1 MGFIELKDCFP
12 FWGRLTADEQ
22 SELEAAAL
30 VRGVEAGAPLPTG
43 SADCDGLIAVMDG
56 QIRAFIISP
65 EGRELTL
72 HRLVPGDICLFSATC
87 AVPGLRFDVSVEAEK
102 NSRLWVIPPAACK
115 RLVARSLVFANFIGE
130 LAASHLSDILWL
142 VEQVLWKSF
151 DARLA
156 EFLLKESKLEGTGKL
171 KITHEKIAAHLGT
184 AREVVTRM
192 LRYFQAEGMARLSRG
207 CIELVAPD
215 KLAQLTAKK

>member
-1 MGFIELKDCFP
+1 MKDCFP
-12 FWGRLTADEQ
+12 FWERLTANE
-22 SELEAAAL
+22 STELETAAL
-30 VRGVEAGAPLPTG
+30 VRSVEAGVAIHTG

-56 QIRAFIISP
+56 QIRAFILSP

-72 HRLVPGDICLFSATC
+72 YRLVSGDICLFSATC
-87 AVPGLRFDVSVEAEK
+87 AVSGLRFDVSVEAEK
-102 NSRLWVIPPAACK
+102 SSRLWVIPPAVCK

-130 LAASHLSDILWL
+130 IAASHLSDILWL

-156 EFLLKESKLEGTGKL
+156 EFLMKESELEGTKKL

-192 LRYFQAEGMARLSRG
+192 LRYFQSEGMVCLSRG
-207 CIELVAPD
+207 CIEI
-215 KLAQLTAKK
+215 LAQEKMERLTAKK

>member
-1 MGFIELKDCFP
+1 MKDCFP
-12 FWGRLTADEQ
+12 FWERLTANE
-22 SELEAAAL
+22 STELETAAL
-30 VRGVEAGAPLPTG
+30 VRSVEAGAAIHTG

-56 QIRAFIISP
+56 QIRAFILSP

-72 HRLVPGDICLFSATC
+72 YRLVSGDICLFSATC
-87 AVPGLRFDVSVEAEK
+87 AVSGLRFDVSVEAEK
-102 NSRLWVIPPAACK
+102 SSRLWVIPPAVCK

-130 LAASHLSDILWL
+130 IAASHLSDILWL

-156 EFLLKESKLEGTGKL
+156 EFLMKESELEGTKKL

-192 LRYFQAEGMARLSRG
+192 LRYFQSEGMVCLSRG
-207 CIELVAPD
+207 CIEI
-215 KLAQLTAKK
+215 LAQEKMERLTAKK

>member
-1 MGFIELKDCFP
+1 LKDCFP
-12 FWGRLTADEQ
+12 FWERLTANE
-22 SELEAAAL
+22 STELETAAL
-30 VRGVEAGAPLPTG
+30 VRSVEAGAAIHTG

-56 QIRAFIISP
+56 QIRAFILSP

-72 HRLVPGDICLFSATC
+72 YRLVSGDICLFSATC
-87 AVPGLRFDVSVEAEK
+87 AVSGLRFDVSVEAEK
-102 NSRLWVIPPAACK
+102 SSRLWVIPPAVCK

-130 LAASHLSDILWL
+130 IAASHLSDILWL

-156 EFLLKESKLEGTGKL
+156 EFLMKESELEGTKKL

-192 LRYFQAEGMARLSRG
+192 LRYFQSEGMVCLSRG
-207 CIELVAPD
+207 CIEI
-215 KLAQLTAKK
+215 LAQEKMERLTAKK